1 MPVEA
6 ALAEFARLHAGG
18 TKQCWNR
25 GLPTLTALA
34 PMGDLRALA
43 ARTPDGAVVGCAI
56 YKAAA
61 VPTVA
66 IGSAQPAA
74 TLLDLA
80 GTAPAMTALAT
91 ELARREALVSIRA
104 ANSRGPGGPT
114 GPLAWHPVEEPLS
127 LSRMIGKVP

>member
-1 MPVEA
+1 MAAVPVEA

-80 GTAPAMTALAT
+80 GVDRPAAYEGRSLAPLLVAT
-91 ELARREALVSIRA
+91 KRIQDAFVHQAVIPQVIVVVR
-104 ANSRGPGGPT
+104 
-114 GPLAWHPVEEPLS
+114 
-127 LSRMIGKVP
+127 